1 MRTHGEREAPAWV
14 DHPDLVPYYETHR
27 NRLAD
32 LYPSER
38 RFLPWLA
45 AHAASVLD
53 VGCGA
58 GGFAAVWRALSP
70 SISYTGVDISGSLVE
85 AARRAHPEHDFM
97 RADCAA
103 GLPLEDGFADAV
115 VALGWLH
122 WEERYAAA
130 LRELWRVAARFLFFD
145 LRLLDAS
152 GPDATGAQ
160 RLALTG
166 DWDGRTTVPYICA
179 SWPRTAELLLSLG
192 PARILG
198 HGYWGAPAGTVV
210 GVNEQVCFATFVL
223 ERQGSDPHSGLGL
236 RPEVALD
243 LPLRWPERLESGVHL
258 RDEAALAQMLRDAEK
273 GES

>member
-1 MRTHGEREAPAWV
+1 VQTNGPSEAPAWV
-14 DHPDLVPYYETHR
+14 DHPDLVQYYETHR

-45 AHAASVLD
+45 ANAESVLD

-58 GGFAAVWRALSP
+58 GGFAAVWRELSP
-70 SISYTGVDISGSLVE
+70 SIRYTGADISAPLVE
-85 AARRAHPEHDFM
+85 AARRAHPEHEFLQ
-97 RADCAA
+97 ADAA
-103 GLPLEDGFADAV
+103 GGLPFEGGYADAV

-130 LRELWRVAARFLFFD
+130 LSELWRVARRFVFFD

-160 RLALTG
+160 RVALTG

-179 SWPRTAELLLSLG
+179 SWPRVAELLLSLN

-223 ERQGSDPHSGLGL
+223 ERPDSGPRS

-243 LPLRWPERLESGVHL
+243 LPLRWPERLESAVDL
-258 RDEAALAQMLRDAEK
+258 QDATALAELLCEAEE
-273 GES
+273 GDS

>member
-1 MRTHGEREAPAWV
+1 VQSHVPSEAPAWAE
-14 DHPDLVPYYETHR
+14 HPDLVAYYEKHR
-27 NRLAD
+27 NRLGD

-45 AHAASVLD
+45 ARAESVLD

-58 GGFAAVWRALSP
+58 GGFAEVWRACRG
-70 SISYTGVDISGSLVE
+70 SIRYTGVDISPPLVE
-85 AARRAHPEHDFM
+85 AARRAHPEHDFVV
-97 RADCAA
+97 ADCAA

-115 VALGWLH
+115 AALGWLH

-130 LRELWRVAARFLFFD
+130 LSELWRVCRRFVFFD
-145 LRLLDAS
+145 LRLRDTD
-152 GPDATGAQ
+152 GPDTTGAQ

-166 DWDGRTTVPYICA
+166 DWDGRTTVPYLCLG
-179 SWPRTAELLLSLG
+179 WPRVADLLLSLE

-198 HGYWGAPAGTVV
+198 HGYWGTPAATVT

-223 ERQGSDPHSGLGL
+223 ERPSPGRRS

-243 LPLRWPERLESGVHL
+243 VPLRWPERLEPAV
-258 RDEAALAQMLRDAEK
+258 RLRDATALAELLGDAGK
-273 GES
+273 GVS

>member
-1 MRTHGEREAPAWV
+1 MLAWV
-14 DHPDLVPYYETHR
+14 DHPDLVEYYETHR

-45 AHAASVLD
+45 AQAESVLD

-58 GGFAAVWRALSP
+58 GGLAAVWTGLSP
-70 SISYTGVDISGSLVE
+70 SIRYSGVDISAPLIE
-85 AARRAHPEHDFM
+85 AARRAHPEHEFV
-97 RADCAA
+97 RADA
-103 GLPLEDGFADAV
+103 GTDLPFDDGYGDAV

-130 LRELWRVAARFLFFD
+130 LTELWRVARRFVFFD

-152 GPDATGAQ
+152 GADATGAQ

-179 SWPRTAELLLSLG
+179 AWPRVAELLLSLQ

-210 GVNEQVCFATFVL
+210 GVNDQVCFATFVL
-223 ERQGSDPHSGLGL
+223 ERSGSSG
-236 RPEVALD
+236 RSRTEVALD
-243 LPLRWPERLESGVHL
+243 LPLRWPEHLESTVHL
-258 RDEAALAQMLRDAEK
+258 LGAAALAGMLGDAEE
-273 GES
+273 GVS